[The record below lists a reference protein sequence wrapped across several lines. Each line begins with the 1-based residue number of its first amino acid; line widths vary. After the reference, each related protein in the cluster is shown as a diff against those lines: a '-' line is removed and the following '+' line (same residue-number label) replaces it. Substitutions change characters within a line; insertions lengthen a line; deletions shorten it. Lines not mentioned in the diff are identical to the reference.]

1 MLHTTYK
8 LGIRVAH
15 YFWFVI
21 VFRPFLWAE
30 IGNAYYIFK
39 DKRHYEIILMF
50 SVQIQVPSPLILFC
64 IYISFVT
71 WQKYKFLMVPILI
84 ANSLYTT
91 HSYLRTAPTLPSTI
105 WILQLKTVE
114 QSFFLFVFFC
124 FCNSFFLK
132 VYSNRNLQSNYWV
145 LKSLGGLPLWSSG

>member
-39 DKRHYEIILMF
+39 DKRHCEIILMF
-50 SVQIQVPSPLILFC
+50 SVQIQVFFPLILFC

-71 WQKYKFLMVPILI
+71 WQKSKFLMVPILI

-91 HSYLRTAPTLPSTI
+91 TQLSQDNTNTSINNMNTATENSWSL
-105 WILQLKTVE
+105 
-114 QSFFLFVFFC
+114 FFFSFVFAIL
-124 FCNSFFLK
+124 FFLK

-145 LKSLGGLPLWSSG
+145 LKSLGGLPLWSCG